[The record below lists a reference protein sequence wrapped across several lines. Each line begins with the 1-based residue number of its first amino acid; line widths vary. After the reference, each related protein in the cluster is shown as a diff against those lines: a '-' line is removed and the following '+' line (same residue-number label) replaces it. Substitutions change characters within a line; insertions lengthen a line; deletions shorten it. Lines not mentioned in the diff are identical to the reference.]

1 MTGKYEI
8 SMKPSFTSEILGLP
22 AKIAAQIWEKIHFLA
37 SDPVPDGKLKV
48 KIKAHENLYRV
59 RSGDYRIFYRY
70 GPDWVNLLGLRKRE
84 KDSYDELEK
93 IDNSEPTH
101 QSDDSGDEIDLE
113 MLEGHKKELP
123 VLTAEENNSGR
134 PLPQPITEE
143 LLQRLKVPA
152 GYFSILMACKTEEEL
167 FNANLPQEIIIVVH
181 DNLMPKPIEE
191 VLKQP
196 DLVLDSVDDLVRFKN
211 GNLLSFLLKLDEAQV
226 RLTKW
231 ALKGPTMIR
240 GGAGT
245 GKSTV
250 ALYRIKEILERQ
262 GAGIKEKVLFTTYTK
277 ALINASSQLLEQ
289 LLGAERMKQVK
300 VSTCDSIAREI
311 VASTRKL
318 GKMESR
324 GFALNLLHTVRKSFK
339 PEASTSFES
348 ELRAKVLEKLSDS
361 YLLEEF
367 EWIIEGR
374 GLENLEEY
382 LKAPRPGRGIAMKEG
397 LRDAVWQL
405 HQAFLKAVADAEI
418 ERFSLIRLEA
428 LKIVR
433 ENRWSGHFDHVLVD
447 EAQDLT
453 PSALSLMAE
462 IAANEEGI
470 FFAADDKQSL
480 YSRNYS
486 WKLTHPR
493 LKFQGRTAYL
503 KMNHRSTAE
512 IDRAAF
518 EMIKDLQEEDCQPSE
533 SFRNGPLP
541 VLLKGVKQGDEGVW
555 LAKFIRQMTTYLR
568 MKTSSA
574 AVLVPNEKFGQFI
587 AAKIS
592 EAGVIAQFFPGREL
606 NLKADVVKVMT
617 MHSAKGLEF
626 PVVTIV
632 CVDESFTRKEMPVED
647 FPEMLNE
654 QLKNEKKLLYVGMTR
669 AMRGL
674 LVLLGEAADQNLF
687 ADLSSENWSV
697 EIIK

>member
-1 MTGKYEI
+1 MKGKYEI

-37 SDPVPDGKLKV
+37 NDPEPDGKLKV
-48 KIKAHENLYRV
+48 KITAHQNLYRV

-70 GPDWVNLLGLRKRE
+70 GKDWVNLLGLRKRE
-84 KDSYDELEK
+84 KDSYDDIGD
-93 IDNSEPTH
+93 IDNSEPVH
-101 QSDDSGDEIDLE
+101 HPDGAEDEIDLE
-113 MLEGHKKELP
+113 MLEGHKNELP
-123 VLTAEENNSGR
+123 ALTAEDNSAGR

-143 LLQRLKVPA
+143 LLQTLRIPA

-167 FNANLPQEIIIVVH
+167 FNANLPQEIIIIVH

-211 GNLLSFLLKLDEAQV
+211 GDLLTFLLKLDEAQV

-231 ALKGPTMIR
+231 AMKGPTMIR

-250 ALYRIKEILERQ
+250 ALYRVKEILERQ
-262 GAGIKEKVLFTTYTK
+262 GAGAQEKILFTTYTR

-289 LLGAERMKQVK
+289 LLGAEKMKQVK

-318 GKMESR
+318 GQMESR
-324 GFALNLLHTVRKSFK
+324 GLSLGILQSVRKSFK

-348 ELRAKVLEKLSDS
+348 ELRAKVLDKLSDS

-374 GLENLEEY
+374 GLESLEEY
-382 LKAPRPGRGIAMKEG
+382 LQAPRPGRGIAMKEG
-397 LRDAVWQL
+397 LREAVWQL
-405 HQAFLKAVADAEI
+405 HQAFLKAFAEAGI

-433 ENRWSGHFDHVLVD
+433 AKRWSGHFDHVLVD
-447 EAQDLT
+447 EAQDLA
-453 PSALSLMAE
+453 PSALALMAE
-462 IAANEEGI
+462 IAVNEEGI

-503 KMNHRSTAE
+503 KMNHRSTIE
-512 IDRAAF
+512 IDRAAY
-518 EMIKDLQEEDCQPSE
+518 EIIKDIQEEDCKPSE
-533 SFRNGPLP
+533 SFRNGPIP
-541 VLLKGVKQGDEGVW
+541 LLLRGVKQGDEGIW
-555 LAKFIRQMTTYLR
+555 LAKFIRQMTAYLR

-574 AVLVPNEKFGQFI
+574 AVLAPNEKFGRFI
-587 AAKIS
+587 AEKIS
-592 EAGVIAQFFPGREL
+592 EAGLTAQFFPGRDL
-606 NLKADVVKVMT
+606 NLKADVVKVLT
-617 MHSAKGLEF
+617 LHSAKGLEF
-626 PVVTIV
+626 PVVAIV
-632 CVDESFTRKEMPVED
+632 SVDESFVKNEMSIEE
-647 FPEMLNE
+647 FPELLNE
-654 QLKNEKKLLYVGMTR
+654 QLNNEKKLLYVGMTR

-674 LVLLGEAADQNLF
+674 LMLVGEAGNQDLFSGLSAD
-687 ADLSSENWSV
+687 NWSV